1 MTSPLLLLVVQ
12 DLMPSRLP
20 LGPDMDVCLRNY
32 GYCNYLSDKHC
43 SIFYDEV
50 STLGVFFEIKSRY
63 ARGSGRGLGTQSL
76 PFILLSSTHST
87 LIFNQR
93 VVKICKYLPND
104 IFLPT
109 GLETYVEMPVT

>member
-12 DLMPSRLP
+12 DLIPSRLP

-50 STLGVFFEIKSRY
+50 STLGIFYEIKSRY
-63 ARGSGRGLGTQSL
+63 AHRSL
-76 PFILLSSTHST
+76 FLLLSNTHPT
-87 LIFNQR
+87 LIFHQR
-93 VVKICKYLPND
+93 VVKICKHWPND
-104 IFLPT
+104 ISLPT
-109 GLETYVEMPVT
+109 GNLC